1 MKLATIAA
9 LLAVGS
15 CFGAGIATA
24 ATCNSTL
31 GPITTTA
38 TVSGNSCG
46 HNANFNS
53 ITYCNQVPT
62 SSTGTDAWA
71 IVLGANQ
78 SFTFTVTSPGTQ
90 GGTGFTP
97 DIGLLSTACADNSP
111 CITENTTGT
120 GTVTAPASG
129 NVTGNAAGTYYIIVT
144 DSSGTGAGCGPY
156 DLSFTGTL
164 PVKLETFSVE

>member
-1 MKLATIAA
+1 MKLATISA

-15 CFGAGIATA
+15 CFCVSIATA
-24 ATCNSTL
+24 ATCNTTL
-31 GPITTTA
+31 GPISSTS
-38 TVSGNSCG
+38 TVSGNNCG
-46 HNANFNS
+46 NNPNFNS

-71 IVLGANQ
+71 IQLGANQ
-78 SFTFTVTSPGTQ
+78 NFTFTVTSPGTA
-90 GGTGFTP
+90 GGTAFTP

-111 CITENTTGT
+111 CVNENTNGT
-120 GTVTAPASG
+120 GTVTSG
-129 NVTGNAAGTYYIIVT
+129 TISGQAAGTYYIIVT
-144 DSSGTGAGCGPY
+144 DSGGVAPGCGPY